1 MLVERLLLAMGDN
14 DVHGLVAAGDK
25 PNGPALERHM
35 MKRIACLLMSVM
47 LGASPGIKGQ
57 SDPVA
62 AGDWITF
69 NRTLD
74 GSRFSPL
81 SEINREN
88 VGRLRPLCTYTLPE
102 VVALETGPLV
112 IDGTMYFTSDT
123 GSYAIDADT
132 CAERWRRVREIA
144 KPNGYGAHRGF
155 GYLDGTLFRGTSDG
169 HVIALDAKDG
179 RTKWDVTLDIA
190 GPGVAMPMAPIA
202 YDHKVFIG
210 NAGGDQVGVTGHVY
224 ALDAETGRTLWR
236 FDVVPDTNAV
246 RATWRNPQGKPPSG
260 GGFWTSFTLDT
271 SRRQLYVPAGNPA
284 PDFDLAMRPGK
295 NLYANSVLAIDIDT
309 GHMVAYNQIVQNDFH
324 DWDVDSPPALV
335 TTHNGRRLVASAN
348 KDGLL
353 TVLDRDHQLKIVYQQ
368 PTTTRLNVTTPLS
381 REHGVRFCPGIA
393 GGTEW
398 NGASYDPGLNTI
410 FIGALDWCST
420 VRVQAADARVP
431 AEGALWLGGAE
442 MPLERM
448 FDPAEDGRGR
458 VTAFDADSG
467 EVRWKFQTPR
477 PINAAVTP
485 TAGGLLFTADL
496 GGCFYAFDARS
507 GHVLWQHELGQVTGG
522 GIVTYLASGRQ
533 RVAIASGMKSP
544 FWPGAVDASR
554 IVIFGVEAP

>member
-1 MLVERLLLAMGDN
+1 
-14 DVHGLVAAGDK
+14 
-25 PNGPALERHM
+25 M
-35 MKRIACLLMSVM
+35 MKRVSGLLMCVM
-47 LGASPGIKGQ
+47 LSASSGIKGQ
-57 SDPVA
+57 SESVA
-62 AGDWITF
+62 PGDWTTF
-69 NRTLD
+69 NRTLAGD
-74 GSRFSPL
+74 RFSPL

-88 VGRLRPLCTYTLPE
+88 VPRLRPVCTYTLPE

-112 IDGTMYFTSDT
+112 IDGTLYFTSDL

-132 CAERWRRVREIA
+132 CAEKWRRVREVA

-155 GYLDGTLFRGTSDG
+155 GYLDGTLFRGTSDA

-224 ALDAETGRTLWR
+224 ALEAETGRTVWR
-236 FDVVPDTNAV
+236 FDVVPDTSAV

-271 SRRQLYVPAGNPA
+271 SRRLLFVPAGNPA

-309 GHMVAYNQIVQNDFH
+309 GQMVAYNQIVQDDFH
-324 DWDVDSPPALV
+324 DWDVDSPPALL
-335 TTHNGRRLVASAN
+335 TTKNGRRLVASAN

-353 TVLDRDHQLKIVYQQ
+353 TVLDRDQHLKTVYQR

-381 REHGVRFCPGIA
+381 RTHDVRFCPGIV
-393 GGTEW
+393 GGSEW
-398 NGASYDPGLNTI
+398 NGASYDPSLNLI
-410 FIGALDWCST
+410 LVGAVDWCAS
-420 VRVQAADARVP
+420 VRLQATDAPVP
-431 AEGALWLGGAE
+431 AQGTLWFGAE
-442 MPLERM
+442 TPVEKIS
-448 FDPAEDGRGR
+448 DPVEQARGR

-467 EVRWKFQTPR
+467 AVRWTFQTAR
-477 PINAAVTP
+477 PVNAAVTP
-485 TAGGLLFTADL
+485 TAGGLVFTADL
-496 GGCFYAFDARS
+496 GGRFYAFDAITGR
-507 GHVLWQHELGQVTGG
+507 VLWQYETGQSTGG
-522 GIVTYLASGRQ
+522 GIVTYLTNGGQ

-544 FWPGAVDASR
+544 IWPGAADASR
-554 IVIFGVEAP
+554 IVIFGLESAR